1 MRYKYINS
9 IQIGISLKGNKFDSN
24 KLLLERANLVE
35 IQQIRKQDEA
45 SDQNLVLWDDIC
57 LRTLRTS
64 HKNGNIMDCMCHKKA
79 SQDGFCIGLKV
90 HKCP

>member
-35 IQQIRKQDEA
+35 IQQIRKQGKGKQPK
-45 SDQNLVLWDDIC
+45 SGVV
-57 LRTLRTS
+57 
-64 HKNGNIMDCMCHKKA
+64 G
-79 SQDGFCIGLKV
+79 
-90 HKCP
+90 